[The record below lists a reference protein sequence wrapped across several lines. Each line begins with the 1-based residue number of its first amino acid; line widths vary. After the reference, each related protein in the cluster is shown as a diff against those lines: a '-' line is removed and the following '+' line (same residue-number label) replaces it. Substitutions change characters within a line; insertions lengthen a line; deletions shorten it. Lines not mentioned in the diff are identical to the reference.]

1 MHRRGPS
8 TKAWMGWAAAL
19 VALVGGGLG
28 YLFFMDPMR
37 GPESAF
43 LVWAVAGILLGLLM
57 ISATADLWFRR

>member
-1 MHRRGPS
+1 
-8 TKAWMGWAAAL
+8 MGWAAL
-19 VALVGGGLG
+19 VVAIVGGGLG

-43 LVWAVAGILLGLLM
+43 LVWAISGILLGLLM